1 MTIKLPQFI
10 LYRTNVFV
18 SRLSLNIFLN
28 CGNTNW
34 FQKRKP
40 MKWDYSQIHY
50 QRQIY
55 RGRKSKIG
63 TVRQAL
69 RSVPNGVYPSAMQRA
84 DAEAAADKGVLG
96 ADERDI

>member
-1 MTIKLPQFI
+1 
-10 LYRTNVFV
+10 
-18 SRLSLNIFLN
+18 
-28 CGNTNW
+28 
-34 FQKRKP
+34 